1 MTRLGYGEYEKY
13 DERDRH
19 LKIGDSNSK
28 ERVVL
33 DDQWLYNRFTVEEMG
48 NQLSQVKQ
56 ITIRNIVAGELYI
69 DGKSLEVDSDLQM
82 CFSNCE
88 FLQRVTLTN
97 LKLKSLNSNQS
108 KIYLLFYNNVEVQNI
123 TINDTTFYH
132 GVQCLNLQ
140 VVDLKIDKSSFYP
153 SETDNVAGW
162 TFLLRQNSKVENFSV
177 NHKCKFGSIDFQES
191 NIKNLSFKDS
201 HFNIDYAGS
210 KEPNNFQQKSLIIQ
224 ANTEISDF
232 ILNNIELEGLY
243 IKQESIIRSMKIL
256 DSSIDYSH
264 ISTLNKEEININN
277 IKKNKE
283 FSFHDRTL
291 DNFLATI
298 RNITTSKIT
307 FLNFENYGKLT
318 LENIKNNSQA
328 TDSNSALIFNTS
340 DLGETKFFGCDFQN
354 GWEVQCKNSR
364 ILKTEL
370 IGTQFPEKIEDYSV
384 IPTNEEQPSESK
396 EYKNLVLRDFFNQ
409 LNTIYSGSSDQ
420 INARNYRSHAL
431 RLSRKVLWIQI
442 NQVIQQLRQK
452 NLSFTNLLISLWQK
466 IVDLILLS
474 LGDWIN
480 YFGNDFSRSF
490 IITLFLVPI
499 LFLIYTLSL
508 GFRPNFTWDGVC
520 LFFNLLSYVFEFLNP
535 LHKPDFLAKDFQIEV
550 TPFSRFLN
558 GLFRLINIYLI
569 YQFVRSSRKF
579 ASN

>member
-1 MTRLGYGEYEKY
+1 LQQLFIREGSKIQSIKISDCYKLDMIEISTSEKQEIY
-13 DERDRH
+13 
-19 LKIGDSNSK
+19 IINININI
-28 ERVVL
+28 
-33 DDQWLYNRFTVEEMG
+33 NRNVQFKLCNQTSEEFSG
-48 NQLSQVKQ
+48 N
-56 ITIRNIVAGELYI
+56 IRNI
-69 DGKSLEVDSDLQM
+69 
-82 CFSNCE
+82 
-88 FLQRVTLTN
+88 
-97 LKLKSLNSNQS
+97 
-108 KIYLLFYNNVEVQNI
+108 
-123 TINDTTFYH
+123 
-132 GVQCLNLQ
+132 
-140 VVDLKIDKSSFYP
+140 
-153 SETDNVAGW
+153 
-162 TFLLRQNSKVENFSV
+162 
-177 NHKCKFGSIDFQES
+177 
-191 NIKNLSFKDS
+191 
-201 HFNIDYAGS
+201 
-210 KEPNNFQQKSLIIQ
+210 
-224 ANTEISDF
+224 
-232 ILNNIELEGLY
+232 
-243 IKQESIIRSMKIL
+243 
-256 DSSIDYSH
+256 
-264 ISTLNKEEININN
+264 
-277 IKKNKE
+277 
-283 FSFHDRTL
+283 RTSRMIF
-291 DNFLATI
+291 D
-298 RNITTSKIT
+298 
-307 FLNFENYGKLT
+307 NFENYGKLT

-354 GWEVQCKNSR
+354 GWEVRCKNSR

-466 IVDLILLS
+466 IIDLILLS